1 METALTLAQVA
12 KLLQVAPS
20 TIHALIKEENP
31 EKQIPFI
38 RVGKNYRFFAS
49 DLAKFFNIDLE
60 IINTFIKK
68 ETPNV

>member
-60 IINTFIKK
+60 NIQAFIKK
-68 ETPNV
+68 ESTNV

>member
-20 TIHALIKEENP
+20 TVHTLIREPNP
-31 EKQIPFI
+31 EKRIPFI

-60 IINTFIKK
+60 IIQTFIKK
-68 ETPNV
+68 ESKNV

>member
-20 TIHALIKEENP
+20 TVHALIREPNL
-31 EKQIPFI
+31 EKRIPFS
-38 RVGKNYRFFAS
+38 RVRKNYRFFAS

-60 IINTFIKK
+60 IIQTFIKK